1 MEEYHVKIKVFIEV
15 VDLGSRNVLGISRR
29 SIMEI
34 LQTTAKMQQSQA
46 TAQKPA
52 VTELQNTQSV
62 QEIQKAQINQ
72 DKVSQTENDQKTTK
86 IDSQKDMDK
95 LIDQLNRSLDP
106 FNTSL
111 KFGFD
116 NSSEDFYVSV
126 IETKSNRLLR
136 RFPVEQAEQLLPK
149 MQEVN
154 GLLFDQKG

>member
-1 MEEYHVKIKVFIEV
+1 
-15 VDLGSRNVLGISRR
+15 
-29 SIMEI
+29 MEI
-34 LQTTAKMQQSQA
+34 LQTTAKMQQSQ
-46 TAQKPA
+46 TAVQKSA
-52 VTELQNTQSV
+52 STELQGTQSV
-62 QEIQKAQINQ
+62 QQMQKAQINQ
-72 DKVSQTENDQKTTK
+72 DKIAQSNNEEKTSK
-86 IDSQKDMDK
+86 VDSQEQMDK

-111 KFGFD
+111 RFGFD

-126 IETKSNRLLR
+126 IETKSNRMLR

>member
-1 MEEYHVKIKVFIEV
+1 
-15 VDLGSRNVLGISRR
+15 
-29 SIMEI
+29 MEI
-34 LQTTAKMQQSQA
+34 LQTTAKVQQSQSSMP
-46 TAQKPA
+46 KPA
-52 VTELQNTQSV
+52 ATELQSTQSV
-62 QEIQKAQINQ
+62 QEMQKAQINQ
-72 DKVSQTENDQKTTK
+72 DKVAQSNNDEKTSK
-86 IDSQKDMDK
+86 VDSQEQMDK

-126 IETKSNRLLR
+126 IETKSNRMLR
-136 RFPVEQAEQLLPK
+136 RFPIEQAEQLLPK

>member
-1 MEEYHVKIKVFIEV
+1 
-15 VDLGSRNVLGISRR
+15 
-29 SIMEI
+29 MEI
-34 LQTTAKMQQSQA
+34 LQTTAKMQQSQ
-46 TAQKPA
+46 TSMPKPA
-52 VTELQNTQSV
+52 ATELQSTQSI
-62 QEIQKAQINQ
+62 QQMQKAQINQ
-72 DKVSQTENDQKTTK
+72 DKVAAINSDEKTTK
-86 IDSQKDMDK
+86 VNSQEQMDK

-126 IETKSNRLLR
+126 IETKSNRMLR
-136 RFPVEQAEQLLPK
+136 RFPIEQAEQLLPK

>member
-1 MEEYHVKIKVFIEV
+1 
-15 VDLGSRNVLGISRR
+15 
-29 SIMEI
+29 MEI
-34 LQTTAKMQQSQA
+34 LQTTAKMQQSQ
-46 TAQKPA
+46 TAVQKSA
-52 VTELQNTQSV
+52 STELQGTQSV
-62 QEIQKAQINQ
+62 QQMQKAQINQ
-72 DKVSQTENDQKTTK
+72 DKIAQSSNEEKTTK
-86 IDSQKDMDK
+86 VDSQEQMDK

-111 KFGFD
+111 RFGFD

-126 IETKSNRLLR
+126 IETKSNRMLR